1 MYTLFSNVNM
11 SSLLRSIKVNSVIIY
26 IISKYFDVLMVSHI
40 RAKDITHLIYQSMD
54 NQLY

>member
-11 SSLLRSIKVNSVIIY
+11 SSLLRSIKGNSVIIY